1 MSEAFSDKLALN
13 AWMIA
18 EFGFPATPTTE
29 FKRPIRGLTHSLEKI
44 SEGLAEDGLHR
55 FYHAFAVA
63 LPSQSKVTQE
73 ELRRYEDNI
82 IALTARLNSGRER
95 PIAWKYFQWLTLLFV
110 ERYLDRFFSDRHA
123 LLEDLNRFLE
133 TFNGWRRSKHFT
145 PDIQPFELSELNKL
159 CLQNATGS
167 GKTLL
172 MHANLFQFRHHASQA
187 KKLGE
192 YSSAL
197 LLTPNEDL
205 TAQHLGELD
214 LSGIPA
220 RRFVADLFA
229 MAGND
234 LAAIDALELS
244 KLADADGEKT
254 IAVRNFGDAN
264 LLLVDEGHIGLAGK
278 EESGFM
284 ARRNALSSRGFVFEY
299 SATFAQAVAA
309 ANNEEVTQAYAKSVL
324 FDYSYRYFYED
335 GYGKD
340 YQVFNLAGAS
350 YDSGAIERL
359 YLTACL
365 LAFYQQVRVYMEHQ
379 TVLAT
384 FNLEKPL
391 WVCVGA
397 SVTKASG
404 GSQQDTITS
413 TDVEKIVNFLAAVL
427 HDGARTVHDI
437 SAILDEDVASG
448 LLDAQGNPLFAT
460 SFGYLREKLEK
471 GETAQQL
478 YADLLKRV
486 FGGSGVLTL
495 KRPSGEFAEI
505 RLHAGS
511 AEKPF
516 GLINVGDAP
525 GLMHLFAVREDVRCE
540 DSLFAAGAIFRTLN
554 DADSS
559 VNVLIGSRKF
569 ISGWDCWRV
578 SMLGLM
584 NIGRGEGSQ
593 IIQLFGRGV
602 RLKGLDWSLK
612 RSSALLHAAPP
623 PHIQIVETL
632 GVFGVKADYMES
644 FRQMLKAEGLE
655 DKKTYTIKMKEVRE
669 FGRQLWILA
678 PKKKAEDGRE
688 YDFSRDGALPV
699 LNASIPAKLKQT
711 PVRVDFY
718 PRIQILIADGAGGN
732 GAARHQHKFTAN
744 ELVFMDWDAIWLEL
758 ENYKRL
764 RGWPHLVIDRRDLP
778 RLFTPDCHGWYVLT
792 IPPAKLDPGWDNV
805 HLWRRAVLELLKRY
819 VEAFYNHH
827 KKAFFEPRLE
837 LVPLTDKHANLV
849 AEEYKL
855 SVDSSAEQL
864 IRDIETLREE
874 IKCDREGILQ
884 GRASSSVHAAMTRE
898 QLMKPLLHVREKS
911 PISVS
916 PVPLNDSEFD
926 FVSDLHDFIGS
937 GAGMALLQDAELH
950 LLRNK
955 ARGGGIG
962 FFDAGAFYPDFIL
975 WVQHGGRQHMVFIE
989 PHGLRHEERDSK
1001 KIQFYIEIKK
1011 IEARVNHRRS
1021 EHIALDA
1028 FIVSPTLMS
1037 ELQWGDDWQSLD
1049 DFGRQHVLMMKD
1061 EPKGYIARMFGALLE
1076 S

>member
-18 EFGFPATPTTE
+18 EFGYSATPRAE
-29 FKRPIRGLTHSLEKI
+29 FKRPIRGLTHSVEKI
-44 SEGLAEDGLHR
+44 AEGLAEDGLHR
-55 FYHAFAVA
+55 FYHAFAAA
-63 LPSQSKVTQE
+63 LPPHSKVLQE

-82 IALTARLNSGRER
+82 ITLTARLNSGRER

-123 LLEDLNRFLE
+123 LLEDLNNCLD
-133 TFNGWRRSKHFT
+133 TFNHWRRSKRYT
-145 PDIQPFELSELNKL
+145 SDIQPFELSELNKL

-187 KKLGE
+187 RKLGE
-192 YSSAL
+192 YTRAL

-205 TAQHLGELD
+205 TAQHLGELK

-234 LAAIDALELS
+234 LAAVDALELS

-264 LLLVDEGHIGLAGK
+264 LLLVDEGHIGLAGR

-284 ARRNALSSRGFVFEY
+284 ARRNALSSHGFVFEY
-299 SATFAQAVAA
+299 SATFAQAVTA

-340 YQVFNLAGAS
+340 YQVFNLAGAR
-350 YDSGAIERL
+350 YDGGATERL

-365 LAFYQQVRVYMEHQ
+365 LAFYQQIRVYAEHQ
-379 TVLAT
+379 AALVA

-413 TDVEKIVNFLAAVL
+413 TDVERVVNFLAAVL
-427 HDGARTVHDI
+427 HDDTRTVNDI
-437 SAILDEDVASG
+437 DSILTEDIANG

-460 SFGYLREKLEK
+460 SFGYLREKRQK

-478 YADLLKRV
+478 YSDMLKRV

-495 KRPSGEFAEI
+495 KRPSGEIAEI

-525 GLMHLFAVREDVRCE
+525 GLMHRFEGREDVRCE
-540 DSLFAAGAIFRTLN
+540 NSQFAAGAIFRTLN

-569 ISGWDCWRV
+569 IAGWDCWRV

-602 RLKGLDWSLK
+602 RLKGMGWSLK
-612 RSSALLHAAPP
+612 RSSALSHASPP

-655 DKKTYTIKMKEVRE
+655 DKKTYTIPMNVVRE

-678 PKKKAEDGRE
+678 PKKKAVDGRE
-688 YDFSRDGALPV
+688 YDFSRDGVLPV
-699 LNASIPAKLKQT
+699 LNAIIPAKLKQT

-718 PRIQILIADGAGGN
+718 PRIQSLTAGGAGGI
-732 GAARHQHKFTAN
+732 GETRHQHKFTTT
-744 ELVFMDWDAIWLEL
+744 ELAFTDWDATWLAL

-764 RGWPHLVIDRRDLP
+764 RGWTHLAIARDELP
-778 RLFTPDCHGWYVLT
+778 NLFHPDHHGWYVLS
-792 IPPAKLDPGWDNV
+792 IPQSKLKPSWDNV
-805 HLWRRAVLELLKRY
+805 VVWQRAVLELLKRY
-819 VEAFYNHH
+819 VEAFYNYH
-827 KKAFFEPRLE
+827 KKAFFEPRLN
-837 LVPLTDKHANLV
+837 LVPLTGEHANLV
-849 AEEYKL
+849 AEEYRL
-855 SVDSSAEQL
+855 SVDSNAEQL
-864 IRDIETLREE
+864 VRDIEALRKE
-874 IKCDREGILQ
+874 IEQNREGMLPDS
-884 GRASSSVHAAMTRE
+884 ASSSVQAAMAGM
-898 QLMKPLLHVREKS
+898 QLIKPLLHVREKC

-926 FVSDLHDFIGS
+926 FVRDLHSFVGS
-937 GAGMALLQDAELH
+937 AEGKSLLGDGELH

-955 ARGGGIG
+955 SRGGGVG

-975 WVQHGGRQHMVFIE
+975 WMHINGNQHMVFIE
-989 PHGLRHEERDSK
+989 PHGLRHEERDGK
-1001 KIQFYIEIKK
+1001 KIQFFKEIKQ
-1011 IEARVNHRRS
+1011 IEARVNNGRT
-1021 EHIALDA
+1021 ECIALDA
-1028 FIVSPTLMS
+1028 FIASPTLMS
-1037 ELQWGDDWQSLD
+1037 QLQWGPNWQTLD
-1049 DFGRQHVLMMKD
+1049 DFGKQHVMMMKD
-1061 EPKGYIARMFGALLE
+1061 EPDGYVGRMFATLLE